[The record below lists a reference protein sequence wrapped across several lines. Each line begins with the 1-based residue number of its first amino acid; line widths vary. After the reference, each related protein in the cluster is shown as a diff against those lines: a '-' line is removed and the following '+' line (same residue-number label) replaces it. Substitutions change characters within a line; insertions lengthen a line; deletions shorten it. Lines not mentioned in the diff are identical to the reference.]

1 MPANS
6 LFVGEL
12 DLTSRIRRPGPNYL
26 AELAQVLARVQ
37 QGVIRRV
44 YLSTEAEQ
52 EMKQHLAEQEK
63 AARSEG
69 LPVGTD
75 RIEVIGVRNLT
86 SLLSLLWPD
95 LGVTA

>member
-1 MPANS
+1 VPANS

-52 EMKQHLAEQEK
+52 EMRQHLAEQEK

-69 LPVGTD
+69 LPVSAD

-95 LGVTA
+95 LGVTG

>member
-12 DLTSRIRRPGPNYL
+12 DLTSRIRRPDPNYL
-26 AELAQVLARVQ
+26 AELAQVLVRVQ
-37 QGVIRRV
+37 PGVIRRV

-52 EMKQHLAEQEK
+52 EMKQHLAKQEK

-69 LPVGTD
+69 LPVGAD
-75 RIEVIGVRNLT
+75 RIKVIGVRNLT
-86 SLLSLLWPD
+86 SPD
-95 LGVTA
+95 ISRKN